1 MKKSDRFVEKE
12 IMSHVHESGDFS
24 NLISKIQIPSAL
36 NKKPKNNLKKHLYWA
51 VPALSCCLVFAICLP
66 FVLEKNQTS
75 PTSSELSDMAGASDY
90 ENIYVE
96 ISEEDLSSDTSFVL
110 PWELKTNIQRYSSL
124 NYSDSTYNV
133 FSTDYTPALDE
144 KYLGSLIEEGV
155 SISGFDIYEETMHS
169 TLVDV
174 YEIKSVDQA
183 CALAIK
189 FNEGDMKYYPYLNNL
204 YQFNTLGEMIDKLNL
219 KEYLTNEDFFLSDYV
234 EYGDNAFSYGVNF
247 VDSKEILWSLILND
261 SSLSLSNAYLTDK
274 STYSSTILSSS
285 ISIDA
290 LGVYNVSI
298 GLNDSGYI
306 QTNILGVGKTFYIGT
321 DCIQSIIDYVV
332 NNYHGQRII
341 YCYELPTGEE

>member
-1 MKKSDRFVEKE
+1 MKKSDCFIEKE
-12 IMSHVHESGDFS
+12 IMSYVHESGDFS
-24 NLISKIQIPSAL
+24 KLISQIKMPAAP
-36 NKKPKNNLKKHLYWA
+36 NKEPKNNFKKHLYWA

-75 PTSSELSDMAGASDY
+75 PTSSGLSDTASASDY

-124 NYSDSTYNV
+124 NYLDSTYDV
-133 FSTDYTPALDE
+133 FNTNYTPALDE
-144 KYLGSLIEEGV
+144 NYLGSLIEEGV

-169 TLVDV
+169 TLVDI
-174 YEIKSVDQA
+174 YEIKNINQA

-189 FNEGDMKYYPYLNNL
+189 FNEGDMKYYPYLNNS

-219 KEYLTNEDFFLSDYV
+219 KEYLTNKDFFLSDYV

-261 SSLSLSNAYLTDK
+261 SSLSLSNAYLVDK

-285 ISIDA
+285 IDIDA
-290 LGVYNVSI
+290 LGIYNVSI
-298 GLNDSGYI
+298 GLNKDGYI

-321 DCIQSIIDYVV
+321 DCIQSIIDYVS

-341 YCYELPTGEE
+341 YYYELPTSEE